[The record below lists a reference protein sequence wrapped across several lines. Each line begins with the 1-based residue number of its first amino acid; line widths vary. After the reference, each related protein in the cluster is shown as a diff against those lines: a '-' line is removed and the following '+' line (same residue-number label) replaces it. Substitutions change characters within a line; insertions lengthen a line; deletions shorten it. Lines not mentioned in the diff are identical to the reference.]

1 MYSISVSQYGIFWEK
16 TIIPMPSI
24 WDILIERRVILVI
37 FQEVNVWATSRL
49 AIFGEKAG
57 LIQKAA

>member
-49 AIFGEKAG
+49 AIFGEPRSIAG
-57 LIQKAA
+57 R

>member
-1 MYSISVSQYGIFWEK
+1 MKYVFNQRKPIMGFWEK

-49 AIFGEKAG
+49 AIFGEPRSIAG
-57 LIQKAA
+57 R